1 MCNASHSQWMFV
13 YFHTSTSPPPSSFDE
28 ESQHAPLTEVLT
40 CHCQPTT
47 TTARSSF
54 TNRPFPALL
63 LLHPRQHPRQQQHH
77 HHLRADQVAENS
89 FNIINVAPPRPPP
102 RTGSN
107 YTRSSDGSVA
117 DRRKSADQ
125 ARSWRVLLPKDGY
138 DDDSRFLKYKANNHW
153 N

>member
-1 MCNASHSQWMFV
+1 MCNATYPQWMFV
-13 YFHTSTSPPPSSFDE
+13 YFYTSTSPPPSSFDE

-47 TTARSSF
+47 TTRSSF

-77 HHLRADQVAENS
+77 QVAENS
-89 FNIINVAPPRPPP
+89 FNIINVAPPPP

-107 YTRSSDGSVA
+107 YTCSSGSVA

-125 ARSWRVLLPKDGY
+125 ARSWRVLFPKDGY
-138 DDDSRFLKYKANNHW
+138 DDSRFLKYKANNHW